1 MADITV
7 TAANVAQGTGA
18 AVDHQF
24 LAGET
29 ITAGQSVYRKASDG
43 RWWKAQCDSAAE
55 EVGNGTASVPR
66 FGVSLHGALAGQPLS
81 VQTSGP
87 YTAGGTV
94 VAGTPYVVSATAGGI
109 CPHADLVAT
118 NKVTFIG
125 YGISTTQIQIAPII
139 TGLTVA

>member
-7 TAANVAQGTGA
+7 TAANVAKGSGA
-18 AVDHQF
+18 VINHDF
-24 LAGET
+24 VAGET
-29 ITAGQSVYRKASDG
+29 ITAGMAVYRKESDG
-43 RWWKAQCDSAAE
+43 RWWKAQCDNTAE
-55 EVGNGTASVPR
+55 EVGNGSASVPR

-109 CPHADLVAT
+109 CPHADLVST
-118 NKVTFIG
+118 NKVTFVG
-125 YGISTTQIQIAPII
+125 YGISTTQIQIAPIV